1 MKITLAHGS
10 GGVESAELVRCITR
24 HFSNPILE
32 KMEDAALLDGADQ
45 LAFTTDSFVVT
56 PLFFRGGDIGRLCV
70 CGTVND
76 LAVTGAVPK
85 YLTCGFI
92 IETGADT
99 ETLEKIAQSMAD
111 TAREAGV
118 LLVAGDTKVIE
129 GSGGVLINTAGVG
142 FVPKGHALYAAGC
155 RPGDAILVS
164 GTLGDHHAAILSHRL
179 SIENQIE
186 SDCAPLGSMTAALFA
201 GGVRVRTMRDATR
214 GGLAT
219 VCGELAKSCGHS
231 FVLEETAIPVSP
243 AVQSFAGLLG
253 LDVLTMGNEGKLV
266 AVVAAEDAQRA
277 LQIIR
282 NSPYGENA
290 AVIGHVEPAGREPQ
304 VLLRTSIGGLRVVP
318 PLSGEGLPRIC

>member
-10 GGVESAELVRCITR
+10 GGVESAELVRRITR
-24 HFSNPILE
+24 PFSNPILE
-32 KMEDAALLDGADQ
+32 KMEDAALLEGSAQ

-56 PLFFRGGDIGRLCV
+56 PLFFKGGDIGRLAV

-76 LAVTGAVPK
+76 LCVTGAVPK

-99 ETLEKIAQSMAD
+99 GTLEKISQSMAD
-111 TAREAGV
+111 AAQEAGV

-129 GSGGVLINTAGVG
+129 GSGGVLINTSGIG
-142 FVPKGHALYAAGC
+142 FVPEGHALYAAHC

-179 SIENQIE
+179 SIENDIQ
-186 SDCAPLGSMTAALFA
+186 SDCAPLCSMTAALFA
-201 GGVRVRTMRDATR
+201 AGVRVRTMRDATR

-219 VCGELAKSCGHS
+219 VCSELAESCGHN

-243 AVQSFAGLLG
+243 AVKGFSGLLG

-266 AVVAAEDAQRA
+266 AVVAGEDAQRA

-290 AVIGHVEPAGREPQ
+290 AVIGQVQPAGHQPH
-304 VLLRTSIGGLRVVP
+304 VLLHTSIDGLRVVP
-318 PLSGEGLPRIC
+318 PLCGEGLPRIC